1 MALAA
6 QNCLGR
12 NLAQACQVQKVAGL
26 RCHSD
31 QLLDVE
37 FQLLDVELQLLDL
50 DLVQSFCGSAC
61 FGCDAKRLS
70 ATARLL
76 ALQSGFE
83 GFHMGGKDVVED
95 WQHLTIQ
102 LPHQLH
108 LAALQSMDYF
118 F

>member
-1 MALAA
+1 MDLAA
-6 QNCLGR
+6 QNCFGR
-12 NLAQACQVQKVAGL
+12 NLAKDCQVETVVDL
-26 RCHSD
+26 RCHI
-31 QLLDVE
+31 V
-37 FQLLDVELQLLDL
+37 QLLDVELRLLDL

-108 LAALQSMDYF
+108 LAALQSKDYF